1 MAAVDFKSIEQE
13 IAALAGNVFPK
24 YVGQATQDA
33 KTFVQNSQAKYL
45 EYVAQLADPGPDGID
60 EDDFE
65 ANMLDLQALAEMDLL
80 KQEGLAQVAI
90 DQFTSGVVNILIQ
103 AGLSAVKL

>member
-33 KTFVQNSQAKYL
+33 NTFVQNSQAKYL

-80 KQEGLAQVAI
+80 KQEGLAI

>member
-1 MAAVDFKSIEQE
+1 MKSFNLKAANPIPRRRTNPSISPLMAAVDFKSIEQE

-33 KTFVQNSQAKYL
+33 KTFVQNTQAKYL

-80 KQEGLAQVAI
+80 TQEG
-90 DQFTSGVVNILIQ
+90 
-103 AGLSAVKL
+103 